1 MHTGEERLRE
11 REDERIL
18 LVALEPT
25 LPPLPVTFG
34 ELCGRFGV
42 FKLANVCSNVIDSKD
57 GKSGVWL
64 MDEDPRFPNRKK
76 KRDWD
81 DMSALDKPVNAGGQ
95 TEEQELPVNVYRV
108 VSPAQK
114 TKEEELA
121 ERAELYAHLASV
133 EATQQLPAADLHNE
147 QDSVY
152 HAPEPPPA
160 QVSLET
166 EKKAGVRKF
175 FESQTRVFA
184 AIGVALGILLGV
196 IVAGMTFFMGTP
208 NGRYD
213 LGSTTSSAAGLK
225 GHLFVEW
232 DKKLN
237 YRLTIEPDDAARN
250 AAFAAAV
257 ASSPHPLSMEIHL
270 QDSGGFVL
278 CSREIL
284 LKYDARNAIELAPP
298 EAEPQGGKPDAQ
310 AAKTEAQG
318 AKTSTTTPPTGQPS
332 PTVDFSQTDAQE
344 AAREKGK
351 EIFKNQ
357 VGPDGQITGLSAQGE
372 MPCTAKAYEKAVAW
386 SFSPN
391 FPAIAEQ
398 NQLVER
404 QQAIANPAPPPAADK
419 SGARKKAAAAA
430 KVVQKPLGF
439 TIEGDD
445 AIVDFDTSRGII
457 ETNAGKIFFI
467 DKAGGTISDPR
478 WQDYPV
484 TIHYRCDR
492 SSECFLMHAGTGAL
506 HVRLRR

>member
-1 MHTGEERLRE
+1 
-11 REDERIL
+11 
-18 LVALEPT
+18 
-25 LPPLPVTFG
+25 
-34 ELCGRFGV
+34 
-42 FKLANVCSNVIDSKD
+42 
-57 GKSGVWL
+57 

-81 DMSALDKPVNAGGQ
+81 DMSALDKPVNAGEQ

-108 VSPAQK
+108 VRPAEK

-133 EATQQLPAADLHNE
+133 EAAQQLPIAEVPIAD
-147 QDSVY
+147 DRVY
-152 HAPEPPPA
+152 HAPDPPPA
-160 QVSLET
+160 QAPPEQGK
-166 EKKAGVRKF
+166 EGIRKF
-175 FESQTRVFA
+175 FESQTRVYA
-184 AIGVALGILLGV
+184 AIGIGLGVLLGV
-196 IVAGMTFFMGTP
+196 IVASVTWFMGTP

-232 DKKLN
+232 DKKLD
-237 YRLTIEPDDAARN
+237 YRLTIEPDDAARQ

-257 ASSPHPLSMEIHL
+257 ASSPHPLSVEIHL
-270 QDSGGFVL
+270 QNSGGFVL

-284 LKYDARNAIELAPP
+284 VKYDARNAVQLAPP
-298 EAEPQGGKPDAQ
+298 DPGPQPDAQ
-310 AAKTEAQG
+310 NAKTNAEAL
-318 AKTSTTTPPTGQPS
+318 PTAQPA
-332 PTVDFSQTDAQE
+332 PAVDFSQTDAQE
-344 AAREKGK
+344 AARVKGK

-372 MPCTAKAYEKAVAW
+372 IPCTARAYEKAVAW

-398 NQLVER
+398 DQLVER
-404 QQAIANPAPPPAADK
+404 QQAIANPAHPPADETPAV
-419 SGARKKAAAAA
+419 RKKAAAAKAA

-445 AIVDFDTSRGII
+445 AIVDFDTSRGTI
-457 ETNAGKIFFI
+457 ETNAGKIFLI

-478 WQDYPV
+478 WQEYPV
-484 TIHYRCDR
+484 EIHYRCDR
-492 SSECFLMHAGTGAL
+492 GSECILMHAGTGAL